1 MLQAFLA
8 HLFFEQ
14 REGPV
19 LTGRRFKLQTP
30 TLAIDGVDGKRQ
42 SSYVPAGAI
51 IKVVSGPTSDGDR
64 MVDVL
69 WNGKVVTMF
78 AIDVNVRGTEVLD
91 ESAEA

>member
-1 MLQAFLA
+1 MLS
-8 HLFFEQ
+8 
-14 REGPV
+14 
-19 LTGRRFKLQTP
+19 GRRFKLERP
-30 TLAIDGVDGKRQ
+30 TLAIDSANDKRQ

-91 ESAEA
+91 DSASA